1 MDSLAAFRHNSGMPG
16 TSLQLG
22 AWESRLIGQIDM
34 SRSFAQLMTNDEGI
48 PLMQK
53 AMMVP
58 IPLQVIARMDVAK
71 LAATPAYAKDPF
83 FGPLLSSSKNA
94 ASQNGKSKLS
104 RDQVNKMLVDI
115 LRVALE
121 LQPSEQLGKLTSLR
135 FTLVSDYST
144 LNPLQNSASL

>member
-22 AWESRLIGQIDM
+22 AWESKLIGQIDM
-34 SRSFAQLMTNDEGI
+34 SRSFAKLMTNDEGI

-53 AMMVP
+53 AMMTP
-58 IPLQVIARMDVAK
+58 IPLQVIARMDVDK

-83 FGPLLSSSKNA
+83 FGLLLSSSTNA
-94 ASQNGKSKLS
+94 SSQDGKPKLPKE
-104 RDQVNKMLVDI
+104 QVNKMLIDI

-121 LQPSEQLGKLTSLR
+121 LQPSEQLGVYPFCTAVVHL
-135 FTLVSDYST
+135 
-144 LNPLQNSASL
+144 